1 MQVANK
7 IASDIPPERR
17 QRGRPKG
24 APNKT
29 TTVLK
34 DAILAAGEAVG
45 EDQRGKD
52 GLQGYLV
59 FLAKAEPKSFATLL
73 GKVLP
78 LQVVGR
84 DEGPVQ
90 VTDTCAYDVILG
102 RLALLAARRRESGD
116 DQGYWSTQEAEID
129 VMTRTEIHTAGP

>member
-1 MQVANK
+1 MQVPNK

-90 VTDTCAYDVILG
+90 VTDTCAYDVILADS
-102 RLALLAARRRESGD
+102 LSLLPDAERAETIRATGLRRRPKL
-116 DQGYWSTQEAEID
+116 T
-129 VMTRTEIHTAGP
+129 